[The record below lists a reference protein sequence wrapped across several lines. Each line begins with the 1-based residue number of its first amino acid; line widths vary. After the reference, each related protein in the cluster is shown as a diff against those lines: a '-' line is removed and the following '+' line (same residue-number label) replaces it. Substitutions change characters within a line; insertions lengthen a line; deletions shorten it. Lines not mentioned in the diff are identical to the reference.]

1 MRSAHLALALLAS
14 ALLAPA
20 RLALARLALALVAL
34 ALMMSTSVACTPDWR
49 AQLAAWKHPDPL
61 PSFPLLDDTGRSF
74 SLAELRGEP
83 LFIGFVFTRCP
94 VADACPLTMARLH
107 EIERIAPSRKI
118 LVVTLDPDFD
128 RPAVLAAFK
137 RKHDVRFLM
146 ATGSKEV
153 VDALTSL
160 FNVVALRRRDGDIG
174 HPVKLAL
181 LDKDLRPV
189 HEWHDNNF
197 DPREIVKGAANAS
210 TAQ

>member
-1 MRSAHLALALLAS
+1 MRPVLLALALSAS
-14 ALLAPA
+14 T
-20 RLALARLALALVAL
+20 LVGCA
-34 ALMMSTSVACTPDWR
+34 PDWR

-61 PSFPLLDDTGRSF
+61 PSFPLVDDTGRSF
-74 SLAELRGEP
+74 TLDALKGEP

-107 EIERIAPSRKI
+107 EIERIAPSRRI
-118 LVVTLDPDFD
+118 LVVTLDPEFD
-128 RPAVLAAFK
+128 TPPVLTAFK
-137 RKHDVRFLM
+137 RKHDVQFAM
-146 ATGSKEV
+146 ATGTKEV

-160 FNVVALRRRDGDIG
+160 FNVIALRRGDGDIG

-197 DPREIVKGAANAS
+197 DPREIVTKGTHAPAA
-210 TAQ
+210 Q

>member
-1 MRSAHLALALLAS
+1 MRPAF
-14 ALLAPA
+14 LAPA
-20 RLALARLALALVAL
+20 VLAPAVLVVALVAL
-34 ALMMSTSVACTPDWR
+34 ALVMSTSAACTPDWR

-61 PSFPLLDDTGRSF
+61 PAFPLVDDAGRPF
-74 SLAELRGEP
+74 SLADLRGEP

-107 EIERIAPSRKI
+107 ELERIAPSRKI
-118 LVVTLDPDFD
+118 LVVTLDPEFD
-128 RPAVLAAFK
+128 TAPVLAAFK
-137 RKHDVRFLM
+137 RKHDVQFAM

-160 FNVVALRRRDGDIG
+160 FNVVALRRGDGDIG

-181 LDKDLRPV
+181 LDNDLRPV